1 MRNRLVHGYASV
13 DLDILWAVVTKDL
26 PGLIADLDAALEGRG

>member
-13 DLDILWAVVTKDL
+13 DLEVVWAVVTNDL
-26 PGLIADLDAALEGRG
+26 PVPVADLDAALAG